1 MTIQIERECQVG
13 LEFPVEEII
22 TLVVEEALSYENC
35 PYDIELNVLLT
46 DNAAIQEINREQRGK
61 DEPTDVLSFPMI
73 DYAVPADFSVVEDCV
88 EEYFNPETGELL
100 LGDIVISVDKVIEQ
114 AESYGHS
121 QKRELAFL
129 TAHSMLHLFGYDH
142 IKEAERLVMEEKQ
155 REILSNLQIGRG

>member
-1 MTIQIERECQVG
+1 MTIQIERECQVE

-61 DEPTDVLSFPMI
+61 DEPTDVLSFPMVE
-73 DYAVPADFSVVEDCV
+73 YAAPADFSVVEDCV

-100 LGDIVISVDKVIEQ
+100 LGDIVISVGTQYAPFIWV
-114 AESYGHS
+114 
-121 QKRELAFL
+121 
-129 TAHSMLHLFGYDH
+129 
-142 IKEAERLVMEEKQ
+142 
-155 REILSNLQIGRG
+155 

>member
-1 MTIQIERECQVG
+1 MTIQIERECQVE

-73 DYAVPADFSVVEDCV
+73 HYEAAGDFSGLEADADN
-88 EEYFNPETGELL
+88 FNPDTGEVI
-100 LGDIVISVDKVIEQ
+100 LGDIVLNADRAKEQ
-114 AESYGHS
+114 AEKYGHS
-121 QKRELAFL
+121 QMREFAFL
-129 TAHSMLHLFGYDH
+129 IVHSMLHLFGYDH
-142 IKEAERLVMEEKQ
+142 MTEEDAARMEEVQ
-155 REILSNLQIGRG
+155 RMILEEMHILR